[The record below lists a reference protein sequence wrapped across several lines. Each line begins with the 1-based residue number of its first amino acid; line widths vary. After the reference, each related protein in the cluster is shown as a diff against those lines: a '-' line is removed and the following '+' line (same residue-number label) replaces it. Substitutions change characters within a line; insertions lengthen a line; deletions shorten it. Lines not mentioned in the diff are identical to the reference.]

1 MPVAVRP
8 IPSWNVRPIP
18 SWNRVAK
25 LKAARDRKR
34 LATGKCGGRRS
45 YLEARP
51 DVVAL
56 AKQLQAGGVSL
67 RKIFA
72 ELAAQGHLT
81 GGGNRRCSR

>member
-1 MPVAVRP
+1 
-8 IPSWNVRPIP
+8 
-18 SWNRVAK
+18 
-25 LKAARDRKR
+25 
-34 LATGKCGGRRS
+34 
-45 YLEARP
+45 
-51 DVVAL
+51 VAL